1 MKLLII
7 LFITSSIYGQS
18 DFILPSDFVD
28 SPPNLPNVV
37 LPSFDDDNSD
47 SEVSIDTNLINSVEG
62 YRIQVAISQNEKDL
76 IDIKEKLEVVV
87 KEKIYIKF
95 ELPNYKLRVGN
106 FDSRKKAEAY
116 RNKVIQLGYRSA
128 WVVPTLIELDY

>member
-1 MKLLII
+1 MKFLII
-7 LFITSSIYGQS
+7 VFATSLIYGQS

-28 SPPNLPNVV
+28 NPPNLPNVV
-37 LPSFDDDNSD
+37 LPSFDNDNDSD
-47 SEVSIDTNLINSVEG
+47 VTIDTNFTNSVKG
-62 YRIQVAISQNEKDL
+62 YRIQVAISQDENDL
-76 IDIKEKLEVVV
+76 IDIKEKLELTI

-95 ELPNYKLRVGN
+95 ELPNYKLRIGN
-106 FDSRKKAEAY
+106 FDSRKKAETY

>member
-1 MKLLII
+1 MRFLII
-7 LFITSSIYGQS
+7 VFATSFIYGQS

-28 SPPNLPNVV
+28 NPPNLPNVV
-37 LPSFDDDNSD
+37 LPSFDDNNDAD
-47 SEVSIDTNLINSVEG
+47 VTVDTSFTNSVKG
-62 YRIQVAISQNEKDL
+62 YRIQVAISQKENDL
-76 IDIKEKLEVVV
+76 IDIKEQLELII

-95 ELPNYKLRVGN
+95 ELPNYKLRIGN

>member
-1 MKLLII
+1 MKFLII

-37 LPSFDDDNSD
+37 LPSFDDNSD
-47 SEVSIDTNLINSVEG
+47 SEVSIDTNLINSVKG

-87 KEKIYIKF
+87 KEKIYINTDHLYSNSF
-95 ELPNYKLRVGN
+95 YNPYFFNTMSPYPINQTEGTLYINLIDIWRGGRV
-106 FDSRKKAEAY
+106 
-116 RNKVIQLGYRSA
+116 V
-128 WVVPTLIELDY
+128 

>member
-47 SEVSIDTNLINSVEG
+47 SEVSIDTNLINSVKG

-106 FDSRKKAEAY
+106 FDSRKKAESY
-116 RNKVIQLGYRSA
+116 RAKIVRLGYKSS
-128 WVVPTLIELDY
+128 WIIPTLIELDS

>member
-1 MKLLII
+1 MRFLII
-7 LFITSSIYGQS
+7 VFATSAIYGQS

-28 SPPNLPNVV
+28 NPPNLPNVV
-37 LPSFDDDNSD
+37 LPSFDDNNDAD
-47 SEVSIDTNLINSVEG
+47 LTVDTSFTNSVKG
-62 YRIQVAISQNEKDL
+62 YRIQVAISQEENDL
-76 IDIKEKLEVVV
+76 IDVKEQLELIR

-95 ELPNYKLRVGN
+95 ELPNYKLRIGN
-106 FDSRKKAEAY
+106 FDSRKKAEVY

>member
-1 MKLLII
+1 MRLLTI
-7 LFITSSIYGQS
+7 LLITSSAYAQS

-28 SPPNLPNVV
+28 NPPNLPNVV
-37 LPSFDDDNSD
+37 LPSFDDSSD
-47 SEVSIDTNLINSVEG
+47 SEVSIDTNLINSVKG
-62 YRIQVAISQNEKDL
+62 YRIQVAIYQDEKDL
-76 IDIKEKLEVVV
+76 IDIKEKLEVVI
-87 KEKIYIKF
+87 KENIYIKF

>member
-1 MKLLII
+1 MKFLII
-7 LFITSSIYGQS
+7 VFATSFIYGQS

-28 SPPNLPNVV
+28 NPPNFPNVV
-37 LPSFDDDNSD
+37 LPSFDDDNDSD
-47 SEVSIDTNLINSVEG
+47 VTIDTNFTNSVKG
-62 YRIQVAISQNEKDL
+62 YRIQVAISQDENDL
-76 IDIKEKLEVVV
+76 IDIKEKLELII

-95 ELPNYKLRVGN
+95 ELPNYKLRIGN

-116 RNKVIQLGYRSA
+116 RNRVIQLGYRSA

>member
-1 MKLLII
+1 MRLLTI
-7 LFITSSIYGQS
+7 LLITSSAYAQS

-28 SPPNLPNVV
+28 NPPNLPNVV
-37 LPSFDDDNSD
+37 LPSFDESSD
-47 SEVSIDTNLINSVEG
+47 SDVSIDTNLINSVKG
-62 YRIQVAISQNEKDL
+62 YRIQVAISQDEKDL
-76 IDIKEKLEVVV
+76 IDIKEKLEVVI
-87 KEKIYIKF
+87 KDKIYIKF

>member
-1 MKLLII
+1 MRLLTI
-7 LFITSSIYGQS
+7 LLITSSAYAQS

-28 SPPNLPNVV
+28 NPPNLPNVV
-37 LPSFDDDNSD
+37 LPSFDDSSD
-47 SEVSIDTNLINSVEG
+47 SEVSIDTNLINSVKG
-62 YRIQVAISQNEKDL
+62 YRIQVAISQDEKDL
-76 IDIKEKLEVVV
+76 IDIKEKLEVVI
-87 KEKIYIKF
+87 KENIYIKF

-116 RNKVIQLGYRSA
+116 RNKVIRLGYRSA

>member
-47 SEVSIDTNLINSVEG
+47 SEVSIDTNLINSVKG

-106 FDSRKKAEAY
+106 FDSRKKAEIY

>member
-1 MKLLII
+1 MRFLII
-7 LFITSSIYGQS
+7 VFATSAIYGQS

-28 SPPNLPNVV
+28 NPPNLPNVV
-37 LPSFDDDNSD
+37 LPSFDDNNDAD
-47 SEVSIDTNLINSVEG
+47 LTVDTSFTNSVKG
-62 YRIQVAISQNEKDL
+62 YRIQVAISQEENDL
-76 IDIKEKLEVVV
+76 IDVKEQLELII

-95 ELPNYKLRVGN
+95 ELPNYKLRIGN

>member
-1 MKLLII
+1 MRLLTI
-7 LFITSSIYGQS
+7 LLITSSAYAQS

-28 SPPNLPNVV
+28 NPPNLPNVV
-37 LPSFDDDNSD
+37 LPSFDDSSD
-47 SEVSIDTNLINSVEG
+47 SDVSIDTNLINSVKG
-62 YRIQVAISQNEKDL
+62 YRIQVAISQDEKDL
-76 IDIKEKLEVVV
+76 IDIKEKLEVVI
-87 KEKIYIKF
+87 KDKIYIKF

-116 RNKVIQLGYRSA
+116 RNQVIQLGYRSA

>member
-1 MKLLII
+1 MRFLII
-7 LFITSSIYGQS
+7 VFATSAIYGQS

-28 SPPNLPNVV
+28 NPPNLPNIV
-37 LPSFDDDNSD
+37 LPSFDDNNDADVTVDTSFTD
-47 SEVSIDTNLINSVEG
+47 SVKG
-62 YRIQVAISQNEKDL
+62 YRIQVAISQKENDL
-76 IDIKEKLEVVV
+76 IDIKEQLELII

-95 ELPNYKLRVGN
+95 ELPNYKLRIGN

>member
-1 MKLLII
+1 MRLLTI
-7 LFITSSIYGQS
+7 LLITSSVYAQS

-28 SPPNLPNVV
+28 NPPNLPNVV
-37 LPSFDDDNSD
+37 LPSFDDSSD
-47 SEVSIDTNLINSVEG
+47 SEVSIDTSLVSSVKG
-62 YRIQVAISQNEKDL
+62 YRIQVAISQDEKDL
-76 IDIKEKLEVVV
+76 IDIKEKLEVVI

>member
-1 MKLLII
+1 MRLLTI
-7 LFITSSIYGQS
+7 LLITSSAYAQS

-28 SPPNLPNVV
+28 NPPNLPNVV
-37 LPSFDDDNSD
+37 LPSFDDSSD
-47 SEVSIDTNLINSVEG
+47 SEVSIDTNLISSVKG
-62 YRIQVAISQNEKDL
+62 YRIQVAISQDEKDL
-76 IDIKEKLEVVV
+76 IDIKEKLEVVI
-87 KEKIYIKF
+87 KENIYIKF

>member
-28 SPPNLPNVV
+28 SPPNLPNVI

-47 SEVSIDTNLINSVEG
+47 SEVSIDTNLINSVKG

>member
-1 MKLLII
+1 MRLLTI
-7 LFITSSIYGQS
+7 LLITSSAYAQS

-28 SPPNLPNVV
+28 NPPNLPNVV
-37 LPSFDDDNSD
+37 LPSFDDSSD
-47 SEVSIDTNLINSVEG
+47 SDVSINTNLINSVKG
-62 YRIQVAISQNEKDL
+62 YRIQVAISQDEKDL
-76 IDIKEKLEVVV
+76 IDIKEKLEVVI
-87 KEKIYIKF
+87 KDKIYIKF

>member
-1 MKLLII
+1 MKLLTI

-28 SPPNLPNVV
+28 SPPNFPNVV

-47 SEVSIDTNLINSVEG
+47 SEVSIDTNLINSVKG

>member
-1 MKLLII
+1 MRLLTI
-7 LFITSSIYGQS
+7 LLITSSAYAQS

-28 SPPNLPNVV
+28 NPPNLPNVV
-37 LPSFDDDNSD
+37 LPSFDDSSD
-47 SEVSIDTNLINSVEG
+47 SDVSIDTNLINSVKG
-62 YRIQVAISQNEKDL
+62 YRIQVAISQDEKDL
-76 IDIKEKLEVVV
+76 IDIKEKLEEVI
-87 KEKIYIKF
+87 KENIYIKF